1 MKCGW
6 KGGGEKGKGK
16 YAHREGS
23 VVKKKREGMKTLNEK
38 VKSKQFWEIP
48 EKMRV

>member
-1 MKCGW
+1 ME
-6 KGGGEKGKGK
+6 GGGGRETGKGK
-16 YAHREGS
+16 YVHREGS

-48 EKMRV
+48 EEKRV